1 VSAFFDATPLKYHQL
16 IAPARPATK
25 RRSSVL
31 GRGTNCL
38 TPGLEKSSISSAV
51 LLGTKHRLMLL
62 CMQIVGKS
70 VARENAVES

>member
-1 VSAFFDATPLKYHQL
+1 
-16 IAPARPATK
+16 
-25 RRSSVL
+25 
-31 GRGTNCL
+31 L